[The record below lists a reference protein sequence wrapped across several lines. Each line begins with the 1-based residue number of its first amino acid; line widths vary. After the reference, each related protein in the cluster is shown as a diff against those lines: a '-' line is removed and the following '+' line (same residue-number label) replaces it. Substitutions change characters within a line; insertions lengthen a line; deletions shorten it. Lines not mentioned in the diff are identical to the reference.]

1 MTMCLRREGMKFL
14 LMKKPHSDAL
24 ALDCLTG
31 FLLVVQGWEIAGQRA
46 SMRYSCS
53 VAYNVGWG
61 MLPVLEL
68 LPVN

>member
-1 MTMCLRREGMKFL
+1 MKFL

-46 SMRYSCS
+46 SMRYIALWPTMWDGACYLS
-53 VAYNVGWG
+53 
-61 MLPVLEL
+61 
-68 LPVN
+68 